1 MKKIQT
7 EKKEFILN
15 FLSQNE
21 NLRKDFLNCKNPE
34 ERMSFL
40 MNLENL
46 KEHFKGWKLTKY
58 LTYEIYKTLLE
69 NKIINYNSKSK
80 LPNLNSNNISMKYEE
95 SDSKPN
101 CRENTTSIDFNS
113 SLQQTFIFDSDS
125 SKSNKSDEIKPD
137 TLSNEKLI
145 DSSEP
150 KEITLIG
157 SEIINYQ
164 KEIDRLSD
172 SLTKL
177 SEKNSEFKEVIN
189 SFTNLNNKTTD
200 ISNKNKNS
208 LESDSLR
215 EIKHIASLRS
225 ISSQKTD
232 ISISTDLLR
241 KVTLIFVENKIIDPT
256 SLAIENINAYS
267 LITETI
273 LLKFINQNSFL

>member
-1 MKKIQT
+1 MQNFSNPKDSNVKKT
-7 EKKEFILN
+7 LEFLHKNDSIKNDYL
-15 FLSQNE
+15 
-21 NLRKDFLNCKNPE
+21 KCKNPKS
-34 ERMSFL
+34 RIDFL
-40 MNLENL
+40 KNC
-46 KEHFKGWKLTKY
+46 KGLNIESITQY
-58 LTYEIYKTLLE
+58 LTNEVRKELLRDTSLESKVDAEEQKE
-69 NKIINYNSKSK
+69 NSMETNNCE
-80 LPNLNSNNISMKYEE
+80 LESNCEKNI
-95 SDSKPN
+95 DD
-101 CRENTTSIDFNS
+101 IS
-113 SLQQTFIFDSDS
+113 SLQHSFFDKDS

-137 TLSNEKLI
+137 TLGNKKLI

-157 SEIINYQ
+157 SETINCQ
-164 KEIDRLSD
+164 KEIDRLND

-177 SEKNSEFKEVIN
+177 SEKNSELKEVIN
-189 SFTNLNNKTTD
+189 SFINLNNKTTD
-200 ISNKNKNS
+200 ISNKNENS

-225 ISSQKTD
+225 ISSEKTN

-241 KVTLIFVENKIIDPT
+241 KVTLLFVENKIIDPT

>member
-1 MKKIQT
+1 MQNFSNPKDSNVKKT
-7 EKKEFILN
+7 LE
-15 FLSQNE
+15 
-21 NLRKDFLNCKNPE
+21 FLNKNDSIKNDYLKCKNPKS
-34 ERMSFL
+34 RIDFL
-40 MNLENL
+40 KNC
-46 KEHFKGWKLTKY
+46 KGLNIESITQY
-58 LTYEIYKTLLE
+58 LTNEVKKELLRDTYLESKVDAEEQKENSMETNNCELESNYEK
-69 NKIINYNSKSK
+69 
-80 LPNLNSNNISMKYEE
+80 NI
-95 SDSKPN
+95 DD
-101 CRENTTSIDFNS
+101 IS
-113 SLQQTFIFDSDS
+113 SLQHSFFDKDS

-137 TLSNEKLI
+137 TLGNKKLI

-189 SFTNLNNKTTD
+189 SFTNLNNKTTY
-200 ISNKNKNS
+200 ISNENENS
-208 LESDSLR
+208 LESDSLK

>member
-1 MKKIQT
+1 MQNFSNPKDSNVKKT
-7 EKKEFILN
+7 LE
-15 FLSQNE
+15 
-21 NLRKDFLNCKNPE
+21 FLNKNDSIKNDYLKCKNPKS
-34 ERMSFL
+34 RIDFL
-40 MNLENL
+40 KNC
-46 KEHFKGWKLTKY
+46 KGLNIESITQY
-58 LTYEIYKTLLE
+58 LTNEVKKELLRDTYLESKVDAEEQKENSMETNNCELESNYEK
-69 NKIINYNSKSK
+69 
-80 LPNLNSNNISMKYEE
+80 NI
-95 SDSKPN
+95 DD
-101 CRENTTSIDFNS
+101 IS
-113 SLQQTFIFDSDS
+113 SLQHSFFDKDS

-137 TLSNEKLI
+137 TLSNGKLI

-157 SEIINYQ
+157 SETINYQ

-177 SEKNSEFKEVIN
+177 SKKNSEFKEVIN
-189 SFTNLNNKTTD
+189 SFINLNNKTTD
-200 ISNKNKNS
+200 ISNKNENS

-225 ISSQKTD
+225 ISSEKTN

-241 KVTLIFVENKIIDPT
+241 KVTLLFVENKIIDPT

-267 LITETI
+267 LIAETI

>member
-1 MKKIQT
+1 MQNFSNPKDSNVKKT
-7 EKKEFILN
+7 LEFLHKNDSIKNDYL
-15 FLSQNE
+15 
-21 NLRKDFLNCKNPE
+21 KCKNPKS
-34 ERMSFL
+34 RIDFL
-40 MNLENL
+40 KNC
-46 KEHFKGWKLTKY
+46 KGLNIESITQY
-58 LTYEIYKTLLE
+58 LTNEVKKELLRDTYLESKVDAEEQKENSMETNNCELESNYEK
-69 NKIINYNSKSK
+69 
-80 LPNLNSNNISMKYEE
+80 NI
-95 SDSKPN
+95 DD
-101 CRENTTSIDFNS
+101 IS
-113 SLQQTFIFDSDS
+113 SLQHSFFDKDS

-137 TLSNEKLI
+137 TLGNKKLI

-157 SEIINYQ
+157 SETINYQ

-177 SEKNSEFKEVIN
+177 SKKNSEFKEVIN
-189 SFTNLNNKTTD
+189 SFINLNNKTTD
-200 ISNKNKNS
+200 ISNKNENS

-225 ISSQKTD
+225 ISSEKTN

-241 KVTLIFVENKIIDPT
+241 KVTLLFVENKIIDPT

-267 LITETI
+267 LIAETI

>member
-1 MKKIQT
+1 MQNFSNPKDSNVKKT
-7 EKKEFILN
+7 LEFLHKNDSIKNDYL
-15 FLSQNE
+15 
-21 NLRKDFLNCKNPE
+21 KCKNPKS
-34 ERMSFL
+34 RIDFL
-40 MNLENL
+40 KNCKGLNIENI
-46 KEHFKGWKLTKY
+46 TQY
-58 LTYEIYKTLLE
+58 LTNEVRKELLRDTSLESKVDAEEQKE
-69 NKIINYNSKSK
+69 NSMETNNCE
-80 LPNLNSNNISMKYEE
+80 LESNCEKNI
-95 SDSKPN
+95 DD
-101 CRENTTSIDFNS
+101 IS
-113 SLQQTFIFDSDS
+113 SLQHSFFDKDS

-137 TLSNEKLI
+137 TLGNKKLI

-157 SEIINYQ
+157 SETINYQ

-177 SEKNSEFKEVIN
+177 SEKNSELKEVIN
-189 SFTNLNNKTTD
+189 SFINLNNKTTD
-200 ISNKNKNS
+200 ISNKNENS

-225 ISSQKTD
+225 ISSEKTN

-241 KVTLIFVENKIIDPT
+241 KVTLLFVENKIIDPT

-267 LITETI
+267 LIAETI

>member
-1 MKKIQT
+1 MQNFSNPKDSNVKKT
-7 EKKEFILN
+7 LEFLHKNDSIKNDYL
-15 FLSQNE
+15 
-21 NLRKDFLNCKNPE
+21 KCKNPKS
-34 ERMSFL
+34 RIDFL
-40 MNLENL
+40 KNCKDLNLENI
-46 KEHFKGWKLTKY
+46 TQY
-58 LTYEIYKTLLE
+58 LTREVRKELLRDTYLESKVDAEEQKE
-69 NKIINYNSKSK
+69 NSMETNNCE
-80 LPNLNSNNISMKYEE
+80 LESNCEKNI
-95 SDSKPN
+95 DD
-101 CRENTTSIDFNS
+101 IS
-113 SLQQTFIFDSDS
+113 SLQHSFFDKDS

-137 TLSNEKLI
+137 TLGNKKLI

-157 SEIINYQ
+157 SETINYQ
-164 KEIDRLSD
+164 KEIDRLSN

-177 SEKNSEFKEVIN
+177 REKNSELKEVIN
-189 SFTNLNNKTTD
+189 SFINLNNKTTD
-200 ISNKNKNS
+200 ISNKNENS

-225 ISSQKTD
+225 ISSKKTD

-241 KVTLIFVENKIIDPT
+241 KVTLLFVENKIIDPT

>member
-1 MKKIQT
+1 MQNFSNPKDSNVKKT
-7 EKKEFILN
+7 LEFLHKNDSIKNDYL
-15 FLSQNE
+15 
-21 NLRKDFLNCKNPE
+21 KCKNPKS
-34 ERMSFL
+34 RIDFL
-40 MNLENL
+40 KNCKDLNLENI
-46 KEHFKGWKLTKY
+46 TQY
-58 LTYEIYKTLLE
+58 LTREVRKELLKDTYLESKVDAEEQKE
-69 NKIINYNSKSK
+69 NSMETNNCE
-80 LPNLNSNNISMKYEE
+80 LESNCEKNI
-95 SDSKPN
+95 DD
-101 CRENTTSIDFNS
+101 IS
-113 SLQQTFIFDSDS
+113 SLQHSFFDKDS

-137 TLSNEKLI
+137 TLGNKKLI

-157 SEIINYQ
+157 SETINYQ
-164 KEIDRLSD
+164 KEIDRLSN

-177 SEKNSEFKEVIN
+177 REKNSEFKEVIN
-189 SFTNLNNKTTD
+189 SFINLNNKITD
-200 ISNKNKNS
+200 ISNKNENS

-225 ISSQKTD
+225 ISSEKTD

-241 KVTLIFVENKIIDPT
+241 KVTLLFVENKIIDPT

>member
-1 MKKIQT
+1 MQNFSNPKDSNVKKT
-7 EKKEFILN
+7 LEFLHKNDSIKNDYL
-15 FLSQNE
+15 
-21 NLRKDFLNCKNPE
+21 KCKNPKS
-34 ERMSFL
+34 RIDFL
-40 MNLENL
+40 KNCKGLNIENI
-46 KEHFKGWKLTKY
+46 TQY
-58 LTYEIYKTLLE
+58 LTNEVRKELLRDTSLESKVDAEEQKE
-69 NKIINYNSKSK
+69 NSMETNNCE
-80 LPNLNSNNISMKYEE
+80 LESNCEKNI
-95 SDSKPN
+95 DD
-101 CRENTTSIDFNS
+101 IS
-113 SLQQTFIFDSDS
+113 SLQHSFFDKDS

-137 TLSNEKLI
+137 TLSNGKLI

-150 KEITLIG
+150 KEITFIG
-157 SEIINYQ
+157 SETINYQ

-189 SFTNLNNKTTD
+189 SFINLNNKTTD
-200 ISNKNKNS
+200 ISNKNENS

-225 ISSQKTD
+225 ISSKKTD

-241 KVTLIFVENKIIDPT
+241 KVTLLFVENKIIDPT

>member
-1 MKKIQT
+1 MQNFSNPKDSNVKKT
-7 EKKEFILN
+7 LEFLHKNDSIKNDYL
-15 FLSQNE
+15 
-21 NLRKDFLNCKNPE
+21 KCKNPKS
-34 ERMSFL
+34 RIDFL
-40 MNLENL
+40 KNC
-46 KEHFKGWKLTKY
+46 KGLNIESITQY
-58 LTYEIYKTLLE
+58 LTNEVRKELLKDTYLESKVDAEEQKE
-69 NKIINYNSKSK
+69 NSMETNNCE
-80 LPNLNSNNISMKYEE
+80 LESNCEKNI
-95 SDSKPN
+95 DD
-101 CRENTTSIDFNS
+101 IS
-113 SLQQTFIFDSDS
+113 SLQHSFFDKDS

-137 TLSNEKLI
+137 TLGNKKLI

-157 SEIINYQ
+157 SETINYQ

-177 SEKNSEFKEVIN
+177 SKKNSEFKEVIN
-189 SFTNLNNKTTD
+189 SFINLNNKTTD
-200 ISNKNKNS
+200 ISNKNENS

-225 ISSQKTD
+225 ISSEKTN

-241 KVTLIFVENKIIDPT
+241 KVTLLFVENKIIDPT

-267 LITETI
+267 LIAETI

>member
-1 MKKIQT
+1 MQNFSNPKDSNVKKT
-7 EKKEFILN
+7 LE
-15 FLSQNE
+15 
-21 NLRKDFLNCKNPE
+21 FLNKNDSIKNDYLKCKNPKS
-34 ERMSFL
+34 RIDFL
-40 MNLENL
+40 KNC
-46 KEHFKGWKLTKY
+46 KGLNIESITQY
-58 LTYEIYKTLLE
+58 LTNEVKKELLRDTYLESKVDAEEQKENSMETNNCELESNYEK
-69 NKIINYNSKSK
+69 
-80 LPNLNSNNISMKYEE
+80 NI
-95 SDSKPN
+95 DD
-101 CRENTTSIDFNS
+101 IS
-113 SLQQTFIFDSDS
+113 SLQHSFFDKDS

-137 TLSNEKLI
+137 TLGNKKLI

-200 ISNKNKNS
+200 ISNENENS
-208 LESDSLR
+208 LESDSLK

>member
-1 MKKIQT
+1 MQNFSNPKDSNVKKT
-7 EKKEFILN
+7 LEFLHKNDSIKNDYL
-15 FLSQNE
+15 
-21 NLRKDFLNCKNPE
+21 KCKNPKS
-34 ERMSFL
+34 RIDFL
-40 MNLENL
+40 KNCKGLNIENI
-46 KEHFKGWKLTKY
+46 TQY
-58 LTYEIYKTLLE
+58 LTNEVRKELLRDTSLESKVDAEEQKENSMETNNCELESNYEK
-69 NKIINYNSKSK
+69 
-80 LPNLNSNNISMKYEE
+80 NI
-95 SDSKPN
+95 DD
-101 CRENTTSIDFNS
+101 IS
-113 SLQQTFIFDSDS
+113 SLQHSFFDKDS

-137 TLSNEKLI
+137 TLSNGKLI

-157 SEIINYQ
+157 SETINYQ

-177 SEKNSEFKEVIN
+177 SKKNSEFKEVIN
-189 SFTNLNNKTTD
+189 SFINLNNKTTD
-200 ISNKNKNS
+200 ISNKNENY

-225 ISSQKTD
+225 ISSEKTN

-241 KVTLIFVENKIIDPT
+241 KVTLLFVENKIIDPT

-267 LITETI
+267 LIAETI

>member
-1 MKKIQT
+1 MQNFSNPKDSNVKKT
-7 EKKEFILN
+7 LEFLHKNDSIKNDYL
-15 FLSQNE
+15 
-21 NLRKDFLNCKNPE
+21 KCKNPKS
-34 ERMSFL
+34 RIDFL
-40 MNLENL
+40 KNC
-46 KEHFKGWKLTKY
+46 KGLNIESITQY
-58 LTYEIYKTLLE
+58 LTNEVRKELLRDTYLESKVDAEEQKE
-69 NKIINYNSKSK
+69 NSMETNNCE
-80 LPNLNSNNISMKYEE
+80 LESNCEKNI
-95 SDSKPN
+95 DD
-101 CRENTTSIDFNS
+101 IS
-113 SLQQTFIFDSDS
+113 SLQHSFFDKDS

-137 TLSNEKLI
+137 TLGNKKLI

-157 SEIINYQ
+157 SETINYQ

-177 SEKNSEFKEVIN
+177 SKKNSEFKEVIN
-189 SFTNLNNKTTD
+189 SFINLNNKTTD
-200 ISNKNKNS
+200 ISNKNENS

-225 ISSQKTD
+225 ISSEKTN

-241 KVTLIFVENKIIDPT
+241 KVTLLFVENKIIDPT

-267 LITETI
+267 LIAETI

>member
-1 MKKIQT
+1 MQNFSNPKDSNVKKT
-7 EKKEFILN
+7 LEFLHKNDSIKNDYL
-15 FLSQNE
+15 
-21 NLRKDFLNCKNPE
+21 KCKNPKS
-34 ERMSFL
+34 RIDFL
-40 MNLENL
+40 KNC
-46 KEHFKGWKLTKY
+46 KGLNIESITQY
-58 LTYEIYKTLLE
+58 LTNEVRKELLRDTSLESKVDAEEQKE
-69 NKIINYNSKSK
+69 NSMETNNCE
-80 LPNLNSNNISMKYEE
+80 LESNCEKNI
-95 SDSKPN
+95 DD
-101 CRENTTSIDFNS
+101 IS
-113 SLQQTFIFDSDS
+113 SLQHSFFDKDS

-137 TLSNEKLI
+137 TLGNKKLI

-157 SEIINYQ
+157 SETINYQ

-177 SEKNSEFKEVIN
+177 SEKNSELKEVIN
-189 SFTNLNNKTTD
+189 SFINLNNKTTD
-200 ISNKNKNS
+200 ISNKDENS

-225 ISSQKTD
+225 ISSEKTD

-241 KVTLIFVENKIIDPT
+241 KVTLLFVENKIIDPT